1 MTNSYKDASNHFEK
15 YLSESK
21 KYLWHLFKIN
31 YLNLKSGLAKAEGCE
46 IEQQRA
52 YTTLGRMYLFLAQ
65 LADTEVEKK
74 DAIGSAYRYNLKGIS
89 YANKLAE
96 SAKIDGKEAA
106 TMKSRLNIN
115 IALCFEIEGRN
126 KDAGNYAEAVMIS
139 FCNIQVAQIY
149 IFAGPKTS
157 AR

>member
-1 MTNSYKDASNHFEK
+1 MWIKF
-15 YLSESK
+15 
-21 KYLWHLFKIN
+21 N
-31 YLNLKSGLAKAEGCE
+31 YLNLKPGLAKADGCE

-52 YTTLGRMYLFLAQ
+52 YATLGRMYLFVAQ
-65 LADTEVEKK
+65 YADTELEKK
-74 DAIGSAYRYNLKGIS
+74 DAIGFAYRYNLKGIK
-89 YANKLAE
+89 YANKLA
-96 SAKIDGKEAA
+96 ATLKIDAKEAA

-139 FCNIQVAQIY
+139 LFYESSSNL
-149 IFAGPKTS
+149 FFLAGPSIS